1 MNSPATPDQAKYK
14 LTVNGV
20 TYTLLPNPNNSP
32 TGKKNSFD
40 GVVGGNAVSL
50 FLNNNAAHATIA
62 NPQIQTSNGLQQF
75 FGIFGT
81 PTEIANLPNSA
92 KYVGIGEIS
101 IDDSSNGFDDAPGSV
116 VTLNANFSRQTISG
130 KIDVTDVAGD
140 STGGVFDIDGTTL
153 VPLTGTISG
162 NSFEVIPDYTGLAAI
177 TGLQS
182 VTNQPIG
189 GGFYGPNGENA
200 VAVGLSSAQA
210 VTPGDVLIY
219 TRIQADAQ

>member
-1 MNSPATPDQAKYK
+1 MNSPATPDQAQYK

-20 TYTLLPNPNNSP
+20 TYTLLPNKNNSP
-32 TGKKNSFD
+32 KGKKNSFD

-50 FLNNNAAHATIA
+50 FLNNNATHATIA
-62 NPQIQTSNGLQQF
+62 NPQLKTASGVQQF

-101 IDDSSNGFDDAPGSV
+101 IDDAGSGFDDAPGSV
-116 VTLNANFSRQTISG
+116 VTLNANFSKQTIAG
-130 KIDVTDVAGD
+130 KIDVTDVGGD
-140 STGGVFDIDGTTL
+140 SSASLFDINGTTL

-162 NSFEVIPDYTGLAAI
+162 NSFEVVPDYTGLAAI
-177 TGLQS
+177 TGLNS

-200 VAVGLSSAQA
+200 VAVGVSSAEA
-210 VTPGDVLIY
+210 TAPGDVLIY